1 MLSENKML
9 MINLFEEATETA
21 LEASKCIKY
30 TAKARA
36 SISNPEKTKNHGLN
50 LVVEFTQLS
59 ALVEELQS
67 RGVLPTLSVEQSEQI
82 KSAKLKRALENAVQY
97 QDDY

>member
-21 LEASKCIKY
+21 LEASKCVKY
-30 TAKARA
+30 TAKVRA
-36 SISNPEKTKNHGLN
+36 SISNPDKTKNHGLD
-50 LVVEFTQLS
+50 LVVEYTQLT

-67 RGVLPTLSVEQSEQI
+67 RGILPTLSLEQTKQI
-82 KSAKLKRALENAVQY
+82 KEAKIKRALENAVHY